1 MSASNYHQWHKEQA
15 FPKFTH
21 GESFVFL
28 GSCFSDELGNIVH
41 SSGFE
46 SLVNPG
52 GTIFHPL
59 AIAKLIEWSFD
70 DAISLRSLQ
79 HEDIFFSWELS
90 GLVYGMSADE
100 LALKTDKLRQEL
112 RNFLRKANQ
121 LFVTFGSAWAY
132 RLKSDGEIVAN
143 CHKQS
148 SHLFEKEN
156 SQVSEIVTSW
166 KFVLSLLK
174 KENPTLNVFFTVSPV
189 RHIKDG
195 YIENNRSKARLLM
208 AVEALQSERN
218 VYYFPAYEFVLD
230 DLRDYRFFKSDGVHP
245 TPEAVLELWD
255 FFQSSFFH
263 DETIELLLN
272 WQQIRQAEQ
281 HKIIYPKSQAARKHT
296 ETAMKRKAQF
306 LAAHPTFFLP

>member
-1 MSASNYHQWHKEQA
+1 MSGSNYQLWLKEQA
-15 FPKFTH
+15 FPKFKQ

-28 GSCFSDELGNIVH
+28 GSCFSDELGSIIRAN
-41 SSGFE
+41 GFD

-59 AIAKLIEWSFD
+59 AIAKLVEWTFD
-70 DAISLRSLQ
+70 ESLSLRMLQ
-79 HEDIFFSWELS
+79 QEDIFFSWELS
-90 GLVYGMSADE
+90 GSVYGMSRDE
-100 LALKTDKLRQEL
+100 LALKIDKLRKDL
-112 RNFLRKANQ
+112 RKYLRKANQ

-156 SQVSEIVTSW
+156 SSVIEIVTRW
-166 KFVLSLLK
+166 KSVISLLK
-174 KENPTLNVFFTVSPV
+174 KENPRITIFFTVSPV

-195 YIENNRSKARLLM
+195 YIENNRSKARLLL
-208 AVEALQSERN
+208 AVEELQEESGIF
-218 VYYFPAYEFVLD
+218 YFPAYEFVLD
-230 DLRDYRFFKSDGVHP
+230 DLRDFRYFKSDGVHP

-255 FFQSSFFH
+255 FFQSSFFSE
-263 DETIELLLN
+263 ETIDLLLQ

-281 HKIIYPKSQAARKHT
+281 HKILYPKSQAARKHM
-296 ETAMKRKAQF
+296 ETTMKRKAQF
-306 LAAHPTFFLP
+306 LSAHPLFHLP

>member
-1 MSASNYHQWHKEQA
+1 MSGSNYQLWLKEQA
-15 FPKFTH
+15 FPKFKQ

-28 GSCFSDELGNIVH
+28 GSCFSDELGSIIRAN
-41 SSGFE
+41 GFD

-59 AIAKLIEWSFD
+59 AIAKLVEWTFD
-70 DAISLRSLQ
+70 ESLSLRMLQ
-79 HEDIFFSWELS
+79 QEDIFFSWELS
-90 GLVYGMSADE
+90 GSVYGMSRDE
-100 LALKTDKLRQEL
+100 LALKIDKLRKDL
-112 RNFLRKANQ
+112 RKYLRKANQ

-156 SQVSEIVTSW
+156 SSVIEIVTRW
-166 KFVLSLLK
+166 KSVISLLK
-174 KENPTLNVFFTVSPV
+174 KENPSITIFFTVSPV

-195 YIENNRSKARLLM
+195 YIENNRSKARLLL
-208 AVEALQSERN
+208 AVEELQEESGIF
-218 VYYFPAYEFVLD
+218 YFPAYEFVLD
-230 DLRDYRFFKSDGVHP
+230 DLRDFRYFKSDGVHP

-255 FFQSSFFH
+255 FFQSSFFSE
-263 DETIELLLN
+263 ETIDLLLQ

-281 HKIIYPKSQAARKHT
+281 HKILYPKSQAARKHM
-296 ETAMKRKAQF
+296 ETTMKRKAQF
-306 LAAHPTFFLP
+306 LSAHPLFHLP

>member
-1 MSASNYHQWHKEQA
+1 MSGSNYQLWLKEQA
-15 FPKFTH
+15 FPKFKQ

-28 GSCFSDELGNIVH
+28 GSCFSDELGSIIRAN
-41 SSGFE
+41 GFD

-59 AIAKLIEWSFD
+59 AIAKLVEWTFD
-70 DAISLRSLQ
+70 ESLSLRMLQ
-79 HEDIFFSWELS
+79 QEDIFFSWELS
-90 GLVYGMSADE
+90 GSVYGMSSDE
-100 LALKTDKLRQEL
+100 LALKIDKLRKDL
-112 RNFLRKANQ
+112 RKYLRKANQ

-156 SQVSEIVTSW
+156 SSVIQIVTRW
-166 KFVLSLLK
+166 KSVISLLK
-174 KENPTLNVFFTVSPV
+174 KENPSITIFFTVSPV

-195 YIENNRSKARLLM
+195 YIENNRSKARLLL
-208 AVEALQSERN
+208 AVEELQEESGIF
-218 VYYFPAYEFVLD
+218 YFPAYEFVLD
-230 DLRDYRFFKSDGVHP
+230 DLRDFRYFKSDGVHP

-255 FFQSSFFH
+255 FFQSSFFSE
-263 DETIELLLN
+263 ETIDLLLQ

-281 HKIIYPKSQAARKHT
+281 HKILYPKSQAARKHM
-296 ETAMKRKAQF
+296 ETTMKRKAQF
-306 LAAHPTFFLP
+306 LSAHPLFHLP